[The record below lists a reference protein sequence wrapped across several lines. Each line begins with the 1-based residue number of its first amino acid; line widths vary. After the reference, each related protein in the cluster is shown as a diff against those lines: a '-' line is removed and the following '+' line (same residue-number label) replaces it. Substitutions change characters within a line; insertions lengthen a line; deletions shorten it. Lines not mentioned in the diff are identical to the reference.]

1 MVTSG
6 RALASTTT
14 SDSGTRRLLW
24 DCETIGRSLRA
35 DHPSARGRLEA
46 ELGKELTRLL
56 LATLRESEPSTPHE
70 EALRRAA
77 YGGAA

>member
-1 MVTSG
+1 V
-6 RALASTTT
+6 ASTTT

-24 DCETIGRSLRA
+24 DCETIGRSLQD
-35 DHPSARGRLEA
+35 DHPSARGRLDA
-46 ELGKELTRLL
+46 ELGEDLSRLL
-56 LATLRESEPSTPHE
+56 LATLRESEPSTSHE